1 MFSRMYLEITT
12 CCNLSCSFCPGTK
25 RPAAFLS
32 PEDFRTLAAKLRPYG
47 QYLYLH
53 VMGEPLLHPQL
64 PELLEICRAL
74 GFRAFP
80 SMRITDFV
88 FFPSVI
94 PNAFVSIQNTPV
106 FPTTIW
112 SNSFTWPPYF
122 RDK

>member
-53 VMGEPLLHPQL
+53 VMGEPLLHPDL
-64 PELLEICRAL
+64 DKVLAICREL
-74 GFRAFP
+74 GFKTCILPKSGSEKLDVPAGLTVYRVRNIREA
-80 SMRITDFV
+80 IEV
-88 FFPSVI
+88 
-94 PNAFVSIQNTPV
+94 AL
-106 FPTTIW
+106 
-112 SNSFTWPPYF
+112 
-122 RDK
+122 

>member
-53 VMGEPLLHPQL
+53 VMGEPLLHR
-64 PELLEICRAL
+64 EGHRGGTWVLLDFGCLVVHVFTEET
-74 GFRAFP
+74 RAFYDLE
-80 SMRITDFV
+80 RLWND
-88 FFPSVI
+88 
-94 PNAFVSIQNTPV
+94 ATPV
-106 FPTTIW
+106 PIDFAE
-112 SNSFTWPPYF
+112 
-122 RDK
+122 